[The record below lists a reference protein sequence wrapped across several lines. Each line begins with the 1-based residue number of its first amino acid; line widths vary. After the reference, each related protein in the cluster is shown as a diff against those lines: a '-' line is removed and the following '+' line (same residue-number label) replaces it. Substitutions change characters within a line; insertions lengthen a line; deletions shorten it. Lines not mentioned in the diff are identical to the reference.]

1 MACNLCYT
9 QFQTTYLI
17 LFTFQEIT
25 NMNIEPFVSYLRARR
40 CSLETIKAYRT
51 DLRLF
56 EEFLKARK
64 LRVTQ
69 VKSQTIDQFVEFLA
83 RRYNYKSGKDGLA
96 DASIRRRLAAVSSL
110 FEFLR
115 GSSNGKIGNPVRVLR
130 RTRRP
135 KRLPEQVPEQKIEM
149 LLEGIGV
156 LRDKAIF
163 ALFVASGLRLS
174 ELHQLD
180 RDSIG
185 VKGCMND
192 GKSTWL
198 GVGRVMGKGRKERL
212 FLVDLPT
219 VELVSSYLVSR
230 GQDGIEALFVSCRGK
245 RMSRRAIQERLH
257 HWCGHLG
264 VSRLRVHALR
274 HAFATRLANAGIPSL
289 VLQELMGHESF
300 TVTQQYFR
308 LDETRL
314 SQEYF
319 SAMELIRGSDDED

>member
-1 MACNLCYT
+1 MK
-9 QFQTTYLI
+9 
-17 LFTFQEIT
+17 
-25 NMNIEPFVSYLRARR
+25 IEPFLSYLRARQ
-40 CSLETIKAYRT
+40 CSPETIKAYRT

-56 EEFLKARK
+56 EQFLKNQK

-69 VKSQTIDQFVEFLA
+69 VKSQTVDQFVEFLA
-83 RRYNYKSGKDGLA
+83 RRYNYKTGKDGLA

-135 KRLPEQVPEQKIEM
+135 KRLPEAVPQQKIEK
-149 LLEGIGV
+149 LLEGIDV
-156 LRDKAIF
+156 PRDKAIF

-174 ELHQLD
+174 ELHQLN

-185 VKGCMND
+185 VKECLND

-198 GVGRVMGKGRKERL
+198 GVGRVTGKGRKERL

-219 VELVSSYLVSR
+219 VELVSGYLVSR
-230 GQDGIEALFVSCRGK
+230 GRDGIDALFISSRGK
-245 RMSRRAIQERLH
+245 RMSKRAIEERLH
-257 HWCGHLG
+257 YWCAQLG

-308 LDETRL
+308 LDESRL
-314 SQEYF
+314 SREYYA
-319 SAMELIRGSDDED
+319 AMELVGGTGDE